1 MRRFTL
7 LFTLLVSLL
16 AALALLSAP
25 VEAQQMDVIR
35 GRVIGPDSMPI
46 NGVSV
51 KATSYSGNVSKSTK
65 TDRNGRYAMTYPN
78 GEGDYW
84 LEFRAIGF
92 VAKRF
97 EIKRVADEEILLAD
111 AKLVSSIAT
120 LEQVTT
126 TANAGRALINRND
139 QGGNVGGGERAIS
152 SNGLPPDQM
161 GNLAAMA
168 GGLPGIQVIPGLD
181 GAADVFSAL
190 GLSADQNSTTFNG
203 LGSGINTLPPDA
215 QVRASVLTY
224 SYDPAIGNFSGAR
237 IALVSQPG
245 TNYSFRQAS
254 TNAITPQLQFAD
266 DIAEQQNQKFSNF
279 LIGSGGRGPL
289 VMDRHFYNTSFSLSR
304 NFKDLPSLLNTSPLG
319 LSSAGVAAD
328 SVTRLLG
335 ILRQANIPSTLPST
349 PTLQATD
356 QLSVQANVDL
366 TPGTS
371 GTGNAITLG
380 LLGNYR
386 QSQQVT
392 GFGGSSIL
400 TTPAH
405 NGETKNWSGIASLRH
420 TNYFWF
426 GILSN
431 SVLGLSLSGTEN
443 EPYLRLP
450 NGNVRVNSVFDD
462 GTSAVRSLSFGGNP
476 ALTLSQQSHTWE
488 LSNEMRWFAGNNK
501 HAVKLTSNLRQEGF
515 TSDQGANLFGS
526 FSFNSLGDL
535 QAGRAA
541 TYNRTLFAPERTGS
555 QVTAAFSL
563 GDFWRPKQDL
573 QVQYGLRLDA
583 NRFLTTPN
591 ANPLV
596 EQRLGVSNAGV
607 PNRLYLSPRVGFT
620 WIYGTAPQI
629 AFIPGAARPPRALI
643 QGGVGVFQNLRGSD
657 LIATAVNN
665 TGLASSTQQI
675 VCTGPAAPIPAWASY
690 QTSPSNIPSTCADG
704 TSGTVFSNSTPNVT
718 LFDRDFQQSRVWR
731 SNFRW
736 SGPVMDNRFALGVS
750 AVYSLNLNQQD
761 ALDRNFKGTQR
772 FALDNEGGRPVYAN
786 PTAID
791 PRTGAVALQDTRVT
805 TDFLRVSEARSDL
818 RSEAQQ
824 YLVTLRPVTANPKLR
839 WNASYQLLA
848 LRDQFRGFSST
859 VGDPFGTQWGQGLQ
873 AGRHQFGIGLNDF
886 PVLDVIYV
894 TWNVAFSSGIPFTPS
909 IQGDV
914 NGDGSAFNDRA
925 FVFDPAKTADQALAA
940 DMRNVLQNGE
950 VAGRSCL
957 NRQLGQLASRGSCRG
972 PWNTT
977 ANLSFRFNPQKIGL
991 PQRASVNF
999 SINNPL
1005 GLADLI
1011 VNGQDIRG
1019 WGQAI
1024 APDQS
1029 LLLVRGFDPT
1039 TRRYTY
1045 EVNQRFGTT
1054 RPTQTTQRA
1063 LPLISLRVQV
1073 DIGVPRERQVLTQ
1086 RLDMGRG
1093 RPGTK
1098 STAPVLK
1105 SLGSSTIPNP
1115 MMLILQQP
1123 DSLKLTRKQADS
1135 LAALSRAFTQ
1145 RADALWTPVAKY
1157 LEMVPDSYD
1166 KGAAYDQYVTARE
1179 KTVDYLMTL
1188 VPEVNRLLTKSQKRK
1203 LPLQILNFLDSRVLK
1218 FMRSSSAGIE
1228 TSPFII
1234 R

>member
-1 MRRFTL
+1 MHRFAL
-7 LFTLLVSLL
+7 LICSPLL
-16 AALALLSAP
+16 AAVSATTAL
-25 VEAQQMDVIR
+25 AQQMDVIR
-35 GRVIGPDSMPI
+35 GRVVGPDSMPVS
-46 NGVSV
+46 GVAV
-51 KATSYSGNVSKSTK
+51 KATSYSGNVSKSAK
-65 TDRNGRYAMTYPN
+65 TDRNGRYSITYPN

-84 LEFRAIGF
+84 LEFRAIGY

-111 AKLVSSIAT
+111 TRLASSIAT

-126 TANAGRALINRND
+126 TANAGRALVNRAD
-139 QGGNVGGGERAIS
+139 PGGNVGGGDRALS
-152 SNGLPPDQM
+152 TTGLPPDQM

-168 GGLPGIQVIPGLD
+168 AAVPGIQLIPGLD

-203 LGSGINTLPPDA
+203 LGSGINTLPSDA

-224 SYDPAIGNFSGAR
+224 SYDPGIGNFSGAR

-254 TNAITPQLQFAD
+254 TNAITPTLEFAD
-266 DIAEQQNQKFSNF
+266 DVAEQQNQKYSNF
-279 LIGSGGRGPL
+279 QLGSGGRGPIT
-289 VMDRHFYNTSFSLSR
+289 MDRNFYNTSFGLTR
-304 NFKDLPSLLNTSPLG
+304 NYKDLPSLLNTSPLG
-319 LSSAGVAAD
+319 LSSAGVASD
-328 SVTRLLG
+328 SVTRLLT
-335 ILRQANIPSTLPST
+335 ILRQSSIPASLPNAPS
-349 PTLQATD
+349 LQATD
-356 QLSVQANVDL
+356 AASVQANFDL
-366 TPGTS
+366 TPGSS
-371 GTGNAITLG
+371 GTGNALTLG

-405 NGETKNWSGIASLRH
+405 NGESKQYSGIASLRH

-431 SVLGLSLSGTEN
+431 TVAGISISGTDN

-450 NGNVRVNSVFDD
+450 NGSVRINSVFDD

-476 ALTLSQQSHTWE
+476 ALALGQRAQTLE
-488 LSNEMRWFAGNNK
+488 ASNEMRWYAGNNK
-501 HAVKLTSNLRQEGF
+501 HAVKLTSNVRQEGF
-515 TSDQGANLFGS
+515 TSDQSANLFGS
-526 FSFNSLGDL
+526 FTFNSLAEL
-535 QAGRAA
+535 QAGQA
-541 TYNRTLFAPERTGS
+541 TSFNRTLFAPERTGN

-573 QVQYGLRLDA
+573 QIQYGLRLDA
-583 NRFLTTPN
+583 NRFLTTPGQN
-591 ANPLV
+591 ALV
-596 EQRLGVSNAGV
+596 EQRLGVRNDAV
-607 PNRLYLSPRVGFT
+607 PNRAYVSPRLGFT

-657 LIATAVNN
+657 LISTAVSN

-675 VCTGPAAPIPAWASY
+675 SCVGPAAPVPAWAGY
-690 QTSPSNIPSTCADG
+690 GTNPSTIPTTCADG
-704 TSGTVFSNSTPNVT
+704 SAGTVFSNSTPNVT
-718 LFDRDFQQSRVWR
+718 LFDPEYRQTRVWR
-731 SNFRW
+731 SNLSW
-736 SGPVMDNRFALGVS
+736 SGPVLDNRFAFGVS
-750 AVYSLNLNQQD
+750 GVYSLNLNQQD
-761 ALDRNFKGTQR
+761 AIDRNFKGTQR

-786 PTAID
+786 PSAID
-791 PRTGAVALQDTRVT
+791 ARTGAVALQDTRIT
-805 TDFLRVSEARSDL
+805 TDFQRVSESRSDL
-818 RSEAQQ
+818 RSDAQQ
-824 YLVTLRPVTANPKLR
+824 LLFTVRPITSNPRLR

-848 LRDQFRGFSST
+848 LRDQYRGFSST
-859 VGDPFGTQWGQGLQ
+859 VGSPFEKQWGQSLQ
-873 AGRHQFGIGLNDF
+873 QGRHQIGVGFSDIPIF
-886 PVLDVIYV
+886 DVVYLS
-894 TWNVAFSSGIPFTPS
+894 WNLAFVSGIPFTPS

-914 NGDGSAFNDRA
+914 NGDGSGFNDRA
-925 FVFDPAKTADQALAA
+925 FVYDPAAASDPELATA
-940 DMRNVLQNGE
+940 MRTLLGSG
-950 VAGRSCL
+950 APSGRSCL
-957 NRQLGQLASRGSCRG
+957 TRQLGQLASRGSCRG
-972 PWNTT
+972 PWNPQ
-977 ANLSFRFNPQKIGL
+977 ASLSFRFNPQKIGL
-991 PQRASVNF
+991 PKRASINF

-1005 GLADLI
+1005 GLADL
-1011 VNGQDIRG
+1011 VLHGQDIRG
-1019 WGQAI
+1019 WGQNI
-1024 APDQS
+1024 MPDQS
-1029 LLLVRGFDPT
+1029 LLFVRGFDPAT
-1039 TRRYTY
+1039 KRFKY
-1045 EVNQRFGTT
+1045 EVNERFGST
-1054 RPTQTTQRA
+1054 RPTQSTQRV
-1063 LPLISLRVQV
+1063 LPLISLRVQM

-1098 STAPVLK
+1098 STAPLLK

-1145 RADALWTPVAKY
+1145 KADALWTPVAKY
-1157 LEMVPDSYD
+1157 LESIPDGYD
-1166 KGAAYDQYVTARE
+1166 KSAAYAQYVSARE
-1179 KTVDYLMTL
+1179 QTVDYLMTL
-1188 VPEVNRLLTKSQKRK
+1188 VPSVNHLLTKAQKRR